1 MTEPTLPKFEPSA
14 ETELLCADLP
24 NDPSGR
30 VLKHLLRQ
38 VDVSHRQNSHL
49 IAEQAKGSCERH
61 KVLAAVT
68 EISQTVHANK
78 AAFDAHVVADAKV
91 FDEQAKSLA
100 AIQTEMRSGFA
111 SLKWVNPATYFNS
124 KVLSK
129 IVIAVLTAIA
139 VGIAMRQLK

>member
-14 ETELLCADLP
+14 ETELLCTDLP
-24 NDPSGR
+24 NDATGR
-30 VLKHLLRQ
+30 VMKHLLRQ

-49 IAEQAKGSCERH
+49 ISEQAKGASERH

-68 EISQTVHANK
+68 EISQTVHENK
-78 AAFDAHVVADAKV
+78 AAFDLHVAADAKV

-100 AIQTEMRSGFA
+100 SIQTEMRSGFA
-111 SLKWVNPATYFNS
+111 SLKWVNPATYING

-129 IVIAVLTAIA
+129 LIIAVLTAVL
-139 VGIAMRQLK
+139 VGLAMRQLK